1 MDDRKKKNAAMNTV
15 FGALLVLFSVYIIIS
30 SLNMKFYKS
39 FIDGAGFFPM
49 IIGCVLLGLGAVLTF
64 IGINAGGFAE
74 LKEVMTGSFIM
85 AFIKNEN
92 TVRVLILLSFMLVY
106 IFVLLGNIP
115 FVWATTI
122 YLFVTFIYLKAFNK
136 TWIIPGW
143 LMALIT
149 ALATSFI
156 VFYAFKI
163 GLGLTLP

>member
-1 MDDRKKKNAAMNTV
+1 MDDRKKKNAAMDTV
-15 FGALLVLFSVYIIIS
+15 FGALLVLFSIYIIIS
-30 SLNMKFYKS
+30 SLNMKFFKS

-74 LKEVMTGSFIM
+74 LKEVMTGSFLM

-92 TVRVLILLSFMLVY
+92 TVRVLILISFMLIY

-122 YLFVTFIYLKAFNK
+122 YLFSTFIYLKAYKK

-143 LMALIT
+143 LMSLIT
-149 ALATSFI
+149 AMMTSFI
-156 VFYAFKI
+156 VFYAFKL